1 MAYIIE
7 EMDIPVMVPGNFP
20 VYSPVMVQ
28 DVEKMDPT
36 EEIRIMN
43 NELKEIEYEEYH
55 HDQTEDD
62 WLLSLQEFR
71 DCKENDLTYP
81 GNETNIPEEDPDHK
95 KALDKQVY
103 DSVIF
108 EDLPGCFDILFP
120 ENQDPEIIKPF
131 EGKIFSMVIPGDKY
145 KELFGSIGIIAPET
159 VLHITNEGIRTSM
172 VDTANVALVSVDYKP
187 ENFEK
192 YELVESFDMGIDLK
206 SITGLKT
213 MIKKGS
219 IVLFEVERSGENYW
233 YTITIDGTETRVKAL
248 DPLTIR
254 KEPKEPV
261 IELKQRIEFMAGSF
275 MDGIKEGAKIS
286 DKVYLTMDNGAFTML
301 FEGNESK
308 QNRNIPVDS
317 FNQGVPKVRSLFSL
331 EYVKDMAKVMNKK
344 ENVVLYMGDDHPFK
358 MVRETDITN
367 ITFMLAP
374 RIEAD

>member
-7 EMDIPVMVPGNFP
+7 EIEIPVMVPGNFP
-20 VYSPVMVQ
+20 VYSPVTVQ
-28 DVEKMDPT
+28 KTEQIDPT

-43 NELKEIEYEEYH
+43 NELKEVDLIKDSLTEEFNNIHENCDADIEELNSPYI
-55 HDQTEDD
+55 EDHNGAD
-62 WLLSLQEFR
+62 
-71 DCKENDLTYP
+71 
-81 GNETNIPEEDPDHK
+81 I
-95 KALDKQVY
+95 
-103 DSVIF
+103 
-108 EDLPGCFDILFP
+108 PGCFDILFP
-120 ENQDPEIIKPF
+120 ENQEPEIIKPF

-172 VDTANVALVSVDYKP
+172 IDTANVALVSVDYKP
-187 ENFEK
+187 SNFEK

-233 YTITIDGTETRVKAL
+233 YTITIDGTETRIKAL

-261 IELKQRIEFMAGSF
+261 IELKQRISFMAGSF
-275 MDGIKEGAKIS
+275 IEGVKEGAKIS

-301 FEGNESK
+301 FEGNVTK

-331 EYVKDMAKVMNKK
+331 DYVKDMAKVMNKK
-344 ENVVLYMGDDHPFK
+344 ENVVLYMGDNHPFK

-374 RIEAD
+374 RIESI